1 MAVVAAIVPGSLKPL
16 LGGAIHAVIRPSH
29 PALRSQR
36 RSRQEEPKPLM
47 QSLFSS
53 AQLLSLVL
61 FVSLSH
67 IGVAAIF
74 AYLWHIQRP
83 LRSLLYWSASELAIA
98 AAFGCLLLR
107 TLTGDSSLANILLTN
122 LLIIA
127 TPLLYERGLRH
138 FFRRE
143 ADRFGWL
150 CPLLALAG
158 FLLFAVT
165 AAQLPPDDIHS
176 RIVVLS
182 GAISL
187 QICLLLWQLWRYQRL
202 APAYRVLRFAILLLA
217 LQLAL
222 QLVRMAKHQ
231 WWPESAAS
239 SLTDPLLGPVILLSL
254 LFTIARSFILLS
266 LVHTRQQQALLATQ
280 RELERRANLDALTG
294 LDSRHHFEQQLAV
307 RACRSARPWQLLLID
322 LDNFKQINDR
332 HGHPAGDAML
342 RAVGRVIRESLPP
355 AGLAGRLGGDELALL
370 VMETSQTLPACCQ
383 TLQQRVADA
392 TRPLAGGPIS
402 LSIGLTSLQQ
412 GERFEQAYPRADR
425 ALYAAKQAG
434 RQRACI
440 QEPHHSEPRPLWPLA
455 TQT

>member
-1 MAVVAAIVPGSLKPL
+1 
-16 LGGAIHAVIRPSH
+16 
-29 PALRSQR
+29 
-36 RSRQEEPKPLM
+36 M

-74 AYLWHIQRP
+74 AYLWHTQRQ

-107 TLTGDSSLANILLTN
+107 PLTGEISLANILLTN

-165 AAQLPPDDIHS
+165 ATQLPQDDIHS

-187 QICLLLWQLWRYQRL
+187 QMCLLLWQLWRYQRL

-222 QLVRMAKHQ
+222 QLIRMAKHQ

-239 SLTDPLLGPVILLSL
+239 SLTDPLLGPVI
-254 LFTIARSFILLS
+254 
-266 LVHTRQQQALLATQ
+266 
-280 RELERRANLDALTG
+280 
-294 LDSRHHFEQQLAV
+294 
-307 RACRSARPWQLLLID
+307 
-322 LDNFKQINDR
+322 
-332 HGHPAGDAML
+332 
-342 RAVGRVIRESLPP
+342 RESLPT

-392 TRPLAGGPIS
+392 TRSLAGGPIS

-412 GERFEQAYPRADR
+412 GESFEQAYSRADR

-440 QEPHHSEPRPLWPLA
+440 QEPHHSEPWPLWPLA

>member
-1 MAVVAAIVPGSLKPL
+1 
-16 LGGAIHAVIRPSH
+16 
-29 PALRSQR
+29 
-36 RSRQEEPKPLM
+36 M

-74 AYLWHIQRP
+74 AYLWHTQRP

-294 LDSRHHFEQQLAV
+294 LD
-307 RACRSARPWQLLLID
+307 
-322 LDNFKQINDR
+322 NFKQINDR

-342 RAVGRVIRESLPP
+342 RTVGRVIRENLPP

>member
-1 MAVVAAIVPGSLKPL
+1 
-16 LGGAIHAVIRPSH
+16 
-29 PALRSQR
+29 
-36 RSRQEEPKPLM
+36 M

-74 AYLWHIQRP
+74 AYLWHTQRP

-165 AAQLPPDDIHS
+165 AAQLPPGDIHS

-254 LFTIARSFILLS
+254 LFTIARCFILLS
-266 LVHTRQQQALLATQ
+266 LVHTRQQLA
-280 RELERRANLDALTG
+280 A
-294 LDSRHHFEQQLAV
+294 

-355 AGLAGRLGGDELALL
+355 TGLAGRLGGDELALL
-370 VMETSQTLPACCQ
+370 VMETSQTL
-383 TLQQRVADA
+383 
-392 TRPLAGGPIS
+392 LAGGPIS

-434 RQRACI
+434 
-440 QEPHHSEPRPLWPLA
+440 
-455 TQT
+455 

>member
-1 MAVVAAIVPGSLKPL
+1 
-16 LGGAIHAVIRPSH
+16 
-29 PALRSQR
+29 
-36 RSRQEEPKPLM
+36 M

-67 IGVAAIF
+67 VGVAAIF
-74 AYLWHIQRP
+74 AYLWHTQRP
-83 LRSLLYWSASELAIA
+83 LRALLYWSASELAIA

-107 TLTGDSSLANILLTN
+107 PLTGETSLANILLTN
-122 LLIIA
+122 LLIIV

-158 FLLFAVT
+158 FLLFALV
-165 AAQLPPDDIHS
+165 ASQQPLADVHS
-176 RIVVLS
+176 RIITLS
-182 GAISL
+182 GVLSL
-187 QICLLLWQLWRYQRL
+187 QIGLLLWQLWRYQRL

-222 QLVRMAKHQ
+222 QLLRMAKHQ

-266 LVHTRQQQALLATQ
+266 LVHTRQQQAMLATQ
-280 RELERRANLDALTG
+280 RELERRANQDALTG
-294 LDSRHHFEQQLAV
+294 LDSRHHFEQQLAA

-355 AGLAGRLGGDELALL
+355 AALAGRLGGDELALL
-370 VMETSQTLPACCQ
+370 VMETPQTLPGYCHA
-383 TLQQRVADA
+383 LQQGVTEA
-392 TRPLAGGPIS
+392 TRPLAGGPIG
-402 LSIGLTSLQQ
+402 LSMGLTSLQT
-412 GERFEQAYPRADR
+412 GESFEQAYLRADQ
-425 ALYAAKQAG
+425 ALYAAKQSG
-434 RQRACI
+434 RMRACI
-440 QEPHHSEPRPLWPLA
+440 REAHHSEPRLLQAAELHP
-455 TQT
+455 

>member
-1 MAVVAAIVPGSLKPL
+1 
-16 LGGAIHAVIRPSH
+16 
-29 PALRSQR
+29 
-36 RSRQEEPKPLM
+36 M

-74 AYLWHIQRP
+74 AYLWHTQRP

-165 AAQLPPDDIHS
+165 AAQLPPGDIHS

-254 LFTIARSFILLS
+254 LFTIARCFILLS
-266 LVHTRQQQALLATQ
+266 LVHTRQQLA
-280 RELERRANLDALTG
+280 A
-294 LDSRHHFEQQLAV
+294 

-355 AGLAGRLGGDELALL
+355 TGLAGRLGGDELALL